1 MLKLIGGILVAG
13 SGVGLA
19 VNMIA
24 EIRQHLLRLYEIRQL
39 LINISGE
46 AALALLPME
55 HILNQPTLTNDVV
68 LQKVC
73 GQIADRLAAKKGESG
88 GEIWWDIFWKNRKE
102 LGICASELE
111 IIANAGNAFFG
122 RNIKET
128 TSDIA
133 KENNA
138 IFAINGDFY
147 GFMDSG
153 PVIRNGVLYRSNER
167 SGSNDVLAV
176 YNDGS
181 FVTMKEENV
190 DSQNLL
196 DSGVLQLFSFG
207 PSLVDNGQISVSAN
221 QEVEQSMNSNPRT
234 AIGMISPLHYVFV
247 VSDGRTSESA
257 GLSLAQLAAVMQDAG
272 CQCAYNL
279 DGGGSSTMWFMGDVV
294 NNPTTNGNSISER
307 KVSDIV
313 YIGQ

>member
-1 MLKLIGGILVAG
+1 MLFNRKKTGKGHLAWGIFYGIALTGFTVYALLDAFVLPKNVVTLENNNTERQTIEETG
-13 SGVGLA
+13 TIEGKQAVVTKNSYESEDIAINITTKYEYDTKIYIADVTVSDVSFLRAGLA
-19 VNMIA
+19 NGV
-24 EIRQHLLRLYEIRQL
+24 
-39 LINISGE
+39 
-46 AALALLPME
+46 
-55 HILNQPTLTNDVV
+55 
-68 LQKVC
+68 
-73 GQIADRLAAKKGESG
+73 
-88 GEIWWDIFWKNRKE
+88 
-102 LGICASELE
+102 
-111 IIANAGNAFFG
+111 FG

-147 GFMDSG
+147 GFRDSG
-153 PVIRNGVLYRSNER
+153 PVIRNGVLYRSNKR

-190 DSQNLL
+190 DAQNLL

-207 PSLVDNGQISVSAN
+207 PTLVDNGQISVSAN

>member
-1 MLKLIGGILVAG
+1 MLFNRKKTGKGHLAWGIFYGIALTGFTVYTLLDAFVLPKNVVALENNNTERQTIEETG
-13 SGVGLA
+13 TIEGKQAVVTKNSYESEDIFINITTKYEYDTKIYIADVTVSDVSFLRAGLA
-19 VNMIA
+19 NGV
-24 EIRQHLLRLYEIRQL
+24 
-39 LINISGE
+39 
-46 AALALLPME
+46 
-55 HILNQPTLTNDVV
+55 
-68 LQKVC
+68 
-73 GQIADRLAAKKGESG
+73 
-88 GEIWWDIFWKNRKE
+88 
-102 LGICASELE
+102 
-111 IIANAGNAFFG
+111 FG

-147 GFMDSG
+147 GFRDSG
-153 PVIRNGVLYRSNER
+153 PVIRNGVLYRSNKR

-190 DSQNLL
+190 DAQNLL

-207 PSLVDNGQISVSAN
+207 PTLVDNGQISVSAN

>member
-1 MLKLIGGILVAG
+1 MLFNRKKTGKGHLAWGIFYGIALTGFTVYTLLDAFVLPKNVVTLENNNTERQTIEETG
-13 SGVGLA
+13 TIEGKQAVVTKNSYESEDIAINITTKCEYDTKIYIADVTVSDVSFLRAGLA
-19 VNMIA
+19 NGV
-24 EIRQHLLRLYEIRQL
+24 
-39 LINISGE
+39 
-46 AALALLPME
+46 
-55 HILNQPTLTNDVV
+55 
-68 LQKVC
+68 
-73 GQIADRLAAKKGESG
+73 
-88 GEIWWDIFWKNRKE
+88 
-102 LGICASELE
+102 
-111 IIANAGNAFFG
+111 FG

-147 GFMDSG
+147 GFRDSG
-153 PVIRNGVLYRSNER
+153 PVIRNGVLYRSNKR

-190 DSQNLL
+190 DAQNLL

-207 PSLVDNGQISVSAN
+207 PTLVDNGQISVSAN

>member
-1 MLKLIGGILVAG
+1 MLFNRKKTGKGHLAWGIFYGIALTGFTVYTLLDAFVLPKNVVALENNNTERQTIEETG
-13 SGVGLA
+13 TIEGKQTVVTKNSYESEDIAINITTKYEYDTKIYIADVTVSDVSFLRAGLA
-19 VNMIA
+19 NGV
-24 EIRQHLLRLYEIRQL
+24 
-39 LINISGE
+39 
-46 AALALLPME
+46 
-55 HILNQPTLTNDVV
+55 
-68 LQKVC
+68 
-73 GQIADRLAAKKGESG
+73 
-88 GEIWWDIFWKNRKE
+88 
-102 LGICASELE
+102 
-111 IIANAGNAFFG
+111 FG

-147 GFMDSG
+147 GFRDSG
-153 PVIRNGVLYRSNER
+153 PVIRNGVLYRSNKR

-190 DSQNLL
+190 DAQNLL

>member
-1 MLKLIGGILVAG
+1 MLFNRKKTGKGHLAWGIFYGIALTGFTVYTLLDAFVLPKNVVALENNNTERQTIEETG
-13 SGVGLA
+13 TIEGKQAVVTKNSYESEDISINITTKYEYDTKIYIADVTVSDVSFLRAGLA
-19 VNMIA
+19 NGV
-24 EIRQHLLRLYEIRQL
+24 
-39 LINISGE
+39 
-46 AALALLPME
+46 
-55 HILNQPTLTNDVV
+55 
-68 LQKVC
+68 
-73 GQIADRLAAKKGESG
+73 
-88 GEIWWDIFWKNRKE
+88 
-102 LGICASELE
+102 
-111 IIANAGNAFFG
+111 FG

-147 GFMDSG
+147 GFRDSG

-196 DSGVLQLFSFG
+196 DSGVLQLFSFE

-307 KVSDIV
+307 EVSDIV

>member
-1 MLKLIGGILVAG
+1 MLFNRKKTGKGHLAWGIFYGIALTGFTVYTLLDAFVLPKNVVTLENNNTERQTIEETG
-13 SGVGLA
+13 TIEGKQAVVTKNSYESEDIAINITTKYEYDTKIYIADVTVSVVSFLRAGLA
-19 VNMIA
+19 NGV
-24 EIRQHLLRLYEIRQL
+24 
-39 LINISGE
+39 
-46 AALALLPME
+46 
-55 HILNQPTLTNDVV
+55 
-68 LQKVC
+68 
-73 GQIADRLAAKKGESG
+73 
-88 GEIWWDIFWKNRKE
+88 
-102 LGICASELE
+102 
-111 IIANAGNAFFG
+111 FG

-133 KENNA
+133 KESNA

-147 GFMDSG
+147 GFRDSG
-153 PVIRNGVLYRSNER
+153 PVIRNGVLYRSNKR

-190 DSQNLL
+190 DAQNLL

-207 PSLVDNGQISVSAN
+207 PTLVDNGQISVSAN

-257 GLSLAQLAAVMQDAG
+257 GLSLAQLAEVMQDAG

>member
-1 MLKLIGGILVAG
+1 MLFNREKTGKGHLAWGIFYGIALTGFTVYTLLDSFVLPKNVVALENNNTERQTIEETG
-13 SGVGLA
+13 TIEGKQAVVTKNSYESEDIAINITTKYEYDTKIYIADVTVSDVSFLRAGLA
-19 VNMIA
+19 NGV
-24 EIRQHLLRLYEIRQL
+24 
-39 LINISGE
+39 
-46 AALALLPME
+46 
-55 HILNQPTLTNDVV
+55 
-68 LQKVC
+68 
-73 GQIADRLAAKKGESG
+73 
-88 GEIWWDIFWKNRKE
+88 
-102 LGICASELE
+102 
-111 IIANAGNAFFG
+111 FG

-147 GFMDSG
+147 GFRDSG
-153 PVIRNGVLYRSNER
+153 PVIRNGVLYRSNKR

-181 FVTMKEENV
+181 LVTMKEENV
-190 DSQNLL
+190 DAQNLL
-196 DSGVLQLFSFG
+196 DSGVLQIFSFG
-207 PSLVDNGQISVSAN
+207 PTLVDNGQISVSAN

-257 GLSLAQLAAVMQDAG
+257 GLSLAQLAAVMQDVG
-272 CQCAYNL
+272 CQCAYNF

>member
-1 MLKLIGGILVAG
+1 MLFNRKKTGKGHLAWGIFYGIALTGFTVYTLLDAFVLPKNVVTLENNNTERQTIEETG
-13 SGVGLA
+13 TIEGKQAVVTKNSYESEDISINITTKYEYDTKIYIVDVTVSDVSFLRAGLA
-19 VNMIA
+19 NGV
-24 EIRQHLLRLYEIRQL
+24 
-39 LINISGE
+39 
-46 AALALLPME
+46 
-55 HILNQPTLTNDVV
+55 
-68 LQKVC
+68 
-73 GQIADRLAAKKGESG
+73 
-88 GEIWWDIFWKNRKE
+88 
-102 LGICASELE
+102 
-111 IIANAGNAFFG
+111 FG

-147 GFMDSG
+147 GFRDSG
-153 PVIRNGVLYRSNER
+153 PVIRNGVLYRSNKR

-190 DSQNLL
+190 DAQNLL

-207 PSLVDNGQISVSAN
+207 PTLVDNGQISVSAN

>member
-1 MLKLIGGILVAG
+1 MLFNREKTGKGHLAWGIFYGIALTGFTVYTLLDSFVLPKNVVALENNNTERQTIEETG
-13 SGVGLA
+13 TIEGKQAVVTKNSYESEDISINITTKYEYDTKIYIADVTVSDVSFLRAGLA
-19 VNMIA
+19 NGV
-24 EIRQHLLRLYEIRQL
+24 
-39 LINISGE
+39 
-46 AALALLPME
+46 
-55 HILNQPTLTNDVV
+55 
-68 LQKVC
+68 
-73 GQIADRLAAKKGESG
+73 
-88 GEIWWDIFWKNRKE
+88 
-102 LGICASELE
+102 
-111 IIANAGNAFFG
+111 FG

-147 GFMDSG
+147 GFRDSG
-153 PVIRNGVLYRSNER
+153 PVIRNGVLYRSNKR

-190 DSQNLL
+190 DAQNLL

-207 PSLVDNGQISVSAN
+207 PTLVDNGQISVSAN
-221 QEVEQSMNSNPRT
+221 QEVEQSMNSNPST

>member
-1 MLKLIGGILVAG
+1 MLFNRKKTGKGHLAWGIFYGIALTGFTVYTLLDAFVLPKNVVALENNNTERQTIEETG
-13 SGVGLA
+13 TIEGKQAVVTKNSYESEDISINITTKYEYDTKIYIADVTVSDVSFLRAGLA
-19 VNMIA
+19 NGV
-24 EIRQHLLRLYEIRQL
+24 
-39 LINISGE
+39 
-46 AALALLPME
+46 
-55 HILNQPTLTNDVV
+55 
-68 LQKVC
+68 
-73 GQIADRLAAKKGESG
+73 
-88 GEIWWDIFWKNRKE
+88 
-102 LGICASELE
+102 
-111 IIANAGNAFFG
+111 FG

-147 GFMDSG
+147 GFRDSG

>member
-1 MLKLIGGILVAG
+1 VPLVLFNREKTGKGHLAWGIFYGIALTGFTVYTLLDSFVLPKNVVALENNNTERQTIEETG
-13 SGVGLA
+13 TIEGKQAVVTKNSYESEDISINITTKYEYDTKIYSADVTVSDVSFLRAGLA
-19 VNMIA
+19 NGV
-24 EIRQHLLRLYEIRQL
+24 
-39 LINISGE
+39 
-46 AALALLPME
+46 
-55 HILNQPTLTNDVV
+55 
-68 LQKVC
+68 
-73 GQIADRLAAKKGESG
+73 
-88 GEIWWDIFWKNRKE
+88 
-102 LGICASELE
+102 
-111 IIANAGNAFFG
+111 FG

-147 GFMDSG
+147 GFRDNG
-153 PVIRNGVLYRSNER
+153 PVIRNGVLYRSNKR

-190 DSQNLL
+190 DAQNLL

-207 PSLVDNGQISVSAN
+207 PTLVDNGQISVSAN

-257 GLSLAQLAAVMQDAG
+257 GLSLVQLAAVMQDAG

>member
-1 MLKLIGGILVAG
+1 MLFNRKKTGKGHLAWGIFYGIALTGFTVYTLLDAFVLPKNVVALENNNTERQTIEETG
-13 SGVGLA
+13 TIEGKQAVVTKNSYESEDIAINITTKYEYDTKIYIADVTVSDVSFLRAGLA
-19 VNMIA
+19 NGV
-24 EIRQHLLRLYEIRQL
+24 
-39 LINISGE
+39 
-46 AALALLPME
+46 
-55 HILNQPTLTNDVV
+55 
-68 LQKVC
+68 
-73 GQIADRLAAKKGESG
+73 
-88 GEIWWDIFWKNRKE
+88 
-102 LGICASELE
+102 
-111 IIANAGNAFFG
+111 FG

-147 GFMDSG
+147 GFRDSG
-153 PVIRNGVLYRSNER
+153 PVIRNGVLYRSNKR

-190 DSQNLL
+190 DAQNLL

-207 PSLVDNGQISVSAN
+207 PTLVDNGQISVSAN

-247 VSDGRTSESA
+247 ASDGRTSESA

>member
-1 MLKLIGGILVAG
+1 MLFNRKKTGKGHLAWGIFYGIALTGFTVYTLLDAFVLPKNVVALENNNTERQTIEETG
-13 SGVGLA
+13 TIEGKQAVVTKNSYESEDISINITTKYEYDTKIYIADVIVSDVSFLRAGLA
-19 VNMIA
+19 NGV
-24 EIRQHLLRLYEIRQL
+24 
-39 LINISGE
+39 
-46 AALALLPME
+46 
-55 HILNQPTLTNDVV
+55 
-68 LQKVC
+68 
-73 GQIADRLAAKKGESG
+73 
-88 GEIWWDIFWKNRKE
+88 
-102 LGICASELE
+102 
-111 IIANAGNAFFG
+111 FG

-147 GFMDSG
+147 GFRDSG
-153 PVIRNGVLYRSNER
+153 PVIRNGVLYRSNKR

-190 DSQNLL
+190 DAQNLL

-207 PSLVDNGQISVSAN
+207 PTLVDNGQISVSAN

>member
-1 MLKLIGGILVAG
+1 MCYLIGKKTGKGHLAWGIFYGIALTGFTVYTLLDAFVLPKNVVALENNNTERQTIEETG
-13 SGVGLA
+13 TIEGKQAVVTKNSYESEDIAINITTKYEYDTKIYIADVTVSDVSFLRAGLA
-19 VNMIA
+19 NGV
-24 EIRQHLLRLYEIRQL
+24 
-39 LINISGE
+39 
-46 AALALLPME
+46 
-55 HILNQPTLTNDVV
+55 
-68 LQKVC
+68 
-73 GQIADRLAAKKGESG
+73 
-88 GEIWWDIFWKNRKE
+88 
-102 LGICASELE
+102 
-111 IIANAGNAFFG
+111 FG

-147 GFMDSG
+147 GFRDSG
-153 PVIRNGVLYRSNER
+153 PVIRNGVLYRSNKR

-190 DSQNLL
+190 DAQNLL

-207 PSLVDNGQISVSAN
+207 PTLVDNGQISVSAN